1 MNNSKRNNTANTC
14 VDVCIIG
21 AGAAGMMCAI
31 EAAKRGKKVVL
42 LDKATQAGKKI
53 LISGGGR
60 CNFTNLYTDASA
72 YISHNTHFCKSA
84 LARYTQWDFIHFI
97 ETNGLTWHEKT
108 LGQLFCDQKAK
119 AIRDLLLDECTQ
131 WGIKLYLNCTLH
143 TLEKTTDNTT
153 NHYGF
158 SIQSNQG
165 HINASALVI
174 ACGGPSIPRMG
185 STDFGLQI
193 AKQFGIK
200 NHPFYA
206 GLVPF
211 TFSQSELEQFFKP
224 LAGIALAVTVSCNNQ
239 HFKENILFT
248 HRGMSGPAVLQ
259 ISSYWKKGDVII
271 VDMLPEKD
279 AQALLLSA
287 QNNNPNLLLK
297 NVLKQHLPTRLAECI
312 SETTFVNK
320 PLKHYT
326 SSEISQIAQQ
336 LKHWEFTPSGT
347 EGMRTAEVAL
357 GGIDTNELSSKTFE
371 CRKVK
376 GLYFIGETLDVTG
389 HLGGY
394 NFQWAWSSG
403 WCAGQ
408 YV

>member
-1 MNNSKRNNTANTC
+1 LKSSKNNTAHTYI
-14 VDVCIIG
+14 DVCIIG

-31 EAAKRGKKVVL
+31 EAAKRGKSVVL

-84 LARYTQWDFIHFI
+84 LARYSQWDFIHFI

-131 WGIKLYLNCTLH
+131 QGVKLTLNCTISS
-143 TLEKTTDNTT
+143 LEKKQN
-153 NHYGF
+153 GF
-158 SIQSNQG
+158 SLQSNQG
-165 HINASALVI
+165 NINTTSLVI

-185 STDFGLQI
+185 STDFGLHV

-200 NHPFYA
+200 NYPFRA

-211 TFSQSELEQFFKP
+211 TFSQPELEQFFKP
-224 LAGIALAVTVSCNNQ
+224 LAGISLAADVSCNNQ

-271 VDMLPEKD
+271 VDMLPEYD
-279 AQALLLSA
+279 AQALFLSA
-287 QNNNPNLLLK
+287 QNDNPNRLLK
-297 NVLKQHLPTRLAECI
+297 NELKQHLPKRLAECL
-312 SETTFVNK
+312 SEITFINK
-320 PLKHYT
+320 ALKYYT
-326 SSEISQIAQQ
+326 ANEISQIAQQ
-336 LKHWEFTPSGT
+336 LNHWKFTPSGT

-357 GGIDTNELSSKTFE
+357 GGVDTNELSSKTFE
-371 CRKVK
+371 CSKVK

-389 HLGGY
+389 YLGGY
-394 NFQWAWSSG
+394 NFQWAWASG